1 MNSNSSPSR
10 GLYVACDERSWSKK
24 LWKVYRMLFYMEKRK
39 YGGITF
45 SEQLKG
51 IANFYALKFNYWGGG
66 NRNS

>member
-1 MNSNSSPSR
+1 
-10 GLYVACDERSWSKK
+10 
-24 LWKVYRMLFYMEKRK
+24 MLFYMEKRK